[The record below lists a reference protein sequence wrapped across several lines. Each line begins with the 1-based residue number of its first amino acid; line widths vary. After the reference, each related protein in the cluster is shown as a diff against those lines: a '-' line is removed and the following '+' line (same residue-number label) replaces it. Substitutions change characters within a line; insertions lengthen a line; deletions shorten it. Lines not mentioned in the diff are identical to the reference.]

1 MVDFNIKEGIDTLSS
16 VNNIIPTGSLI
27 MKAFSP
33 SVLLNY
39 DTDDKCLAAG
49 FVPCDGRFLQAY
61 KFKKLHSVIN
71 NVYGGISYQENLP
84 IKVQKTAT
92 SSTSRT
98 NLGGNRYVKLF
109 LDNSDGAIKINDTLI
124 VPGFYEE
131 RYQSQGNTTVGAEIT
146 EVSSSFV
153 EFWDRGLLFFSPT
166 FPIIISTLSGFGVPD
181 LRTSRRYIYGQSTV
195 SGGVY
200 TPSFSGNTTNAVT
213 HSHSFSGNFGGN
225 LSTNATAGTHT
236 HSTSYTFSDGG
247 SDYHSHYYIAN
258 AGGLSTSGP
267 LTGTLTKT
275 DGTGTAAGAAHTHST
290 GGVGLSFPTG
300 NGGASHS
307 HSGSGTS
314 DAHTEPTHTHTF
326 SATPSVPASSP
337 IDIPYIN
344 VLYFIKL

>member
-1 MVDFNIKEGIDTLSS
+1 MVDFNIKDGIDTLSS
-16 VNNIIPTGSLI
+16 VNNVIPTGALV
-27 MKAFSP
+27 MKASAP
-33 SVLLNY
+33 SALSNY
-39 DTDDKCLAAG
+39 DTDTKCISAG
-49 FVPCDGRFLQAY
+49 FIPCDGRALNATTY
-61 KFKKLHSVIN
+61 N
-71 NVYGGISYQENLP
+71 SYQELYDIIGNLYGG
-84 IKVQKTAT
+84 
-92 SSTSRT
+92 T
-98 NLGGNRYVKLF
+98 NQ
-109 LDNSDGAIKINDTLI
+109 ND
-124 VPGFYEE
+124 FE
-131 RYQSQGNTTVGAEIT
+131 
-146 EVSSSFV
+146 
-153 EFWDRGLLFFSPT
+153 
-166 FPIIISTLSGFGVPD
+166 VPD

-200 TPSFSGNTTNAVT
+200 PPSFSNNTTNTVT

-258 AGGLSTSGP
+258 AGGLN
-267 LTGTLTKT
+267 TGGALGTTLTKS
-275 DGTGTAAGAAHTHST
+275 DGTGTAAGAAHTHSP
-290 GGVGLSFPTG
+290 GGVGLTFSTG

-326 SATPSVPASSP
+326 SATPSVPVSSA